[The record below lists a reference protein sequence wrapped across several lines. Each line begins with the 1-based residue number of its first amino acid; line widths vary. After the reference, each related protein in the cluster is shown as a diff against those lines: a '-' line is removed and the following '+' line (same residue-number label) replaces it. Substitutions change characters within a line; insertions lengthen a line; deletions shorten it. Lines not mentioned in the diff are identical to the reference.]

1 MKVSVGV
8 DIGGSHI
15 SCALVDLEEKKIIR
29 ESLTELPVNNQGEP
43 EEIIRT
49 WSEALRNSMK
59 LANPAQLKG
68 IGFAMPGPF
77 DYVRGICLIKGIP
90 KYEKL
95 YGINVGVEIR
105 KSLALNAG
113 QSVRFL
119 NDAFSFAVGESI
131 AGRSAG
137 SRKSMAI
144 TLGTGFGSAFIENH
158 VPIVSGESVPDL
170 GFVYHLKYK
179 DGIADDYF
187 STRWF
192 LHRFKERT
200 GKDAGG
206 VKTIAEEAADNEIA
220 SEIFEEF
227 GDSLGAFLA
236 PILNNF
242 GATKLVIGGNISR
255 AFDLFGPALEKSL
268 KENDC
273 LATAYPSLLKEDA
286 ALLGSAFLLDDV
298 FWKAVKGSLH

>member
-1 MKVSVGV
+1 MKLSVGV

-43 EEIIRT
+43 EEIILS
-49 WSEALRNSMK
+49 WSEAIGNSMK
-59 LANPAQLKG
+59 YANPAHLKG

-95 YGINVGVEIR
+95 FGTNVGVEIR
-105 KSLALNAG
+105 KSLGLDAG
-113 QSVRFL
+113 QSIRFL
-119 NDAFSFAVGESI
+119 NDAFAFAAGESI
-131 AGRSAG
+131 AGHAAG

-170 GFVYHLKYK
+170 GYVYHLKHK

-192 LHRFKERT
+192 LHRYKELT
-200 GKDAGG
+200 GIDAGG
-206 VKTIAEEAADNEIA
+206 VKTIAEAAADNEIA
-220 SEIFEEF
+220 AGIFEEF

-236 PILNNF
+236 PILNSF
-242 GATKLVIGGNISR
+242 GATVLVIGGNISR
-255 AFDLFGPALEKSL
+255 AFDLFGPALERSL
-268 KENDC
+268 KENDSQT
-273 LATAYPSLLKEDA
+273 TAYPSLLKEDA
-286 ALLGSAFLLDDV
+286 ALLGAAFLLDED
-298 FWKAVKGSLH
+298 FWEAIKVSLH